1 MTEEL
6 EFDCGHGDLRLCLWR
21 CAVHH
26 GHPKDAPAQEA
37 RTAIRFTSRDEVDS
51 GKNKIAF
58 VKVDSEATMS
68 AWAMGDLSL
77 STYTGQFGF
86 LLIEGKENPGRYDQ
100 EINLA
105 AHHWGPSYVP
115 MVEKMRSQ
123 SQNIL
128 QTSGSD
134 VGYQY
139 ATINSHMLGFGEP
152 VRVKKGQH
160 VLFRLLNAS
169 ATENT
174 MLALPGH
181 SFRIIAMDGN
191 PIIAILV
198 ISSGGACCGSLRSA
212 IFRGSRWIS
221 SGIGASL
228 LAALSNPWAT
238 AIPNVKVA
246 QVSLSNRNPN
256 VDKRRKCANSI
267 AANTNQRT
275 TIQQNTP
282 PAYR

>member
-1 MTEEL
+1 
-6 EFDCGHGDLRLCLWR
+6 
-21 CAVHH
+21 
-26 GHPKDAPAQEA
+26 
-37 RTAIRFTSRDEVDS
+37 
-51 GKNKIAF
+51 
-58 VKVDSEATMS
+58 
-68 AWAMGDLSL
+68 
-77 STYTGQFGF
+77 
-86 LLIEGKENPGRYDQ
+86 
-100 EINLA
+100 
-105 AHHWGPSYVP
+105 

-198 ISSGGACCGSLRSA
+198 ISSGGLLRKPQISYLSG
-212 IFRGSRWIS
+212 ITLDLIWNGRKS
-221 SGIGASL
+221 SGGFEQSMGDRD
-228 LAALSNPWAT
+228 S
-238 AIPNVKVA
+238 
-246 QVSLSNRNPN
+246 
-256 VDKRRKCANSI
+256 KC
-267 AANTNQRT
+267 
-275 TIQQNTP
+275 
-282 PAYR
+282 